1 MDQIADGSDA
11 LLIGKVEEI
20 TTKISKKGNKF
31 GIANVMDLHGNIEIT
46 LFERQ
51 LEQLEVMNLDEP
63 IGFKVT
69 ITRDGDF
76 TRMRVHKI
84 MELKACKKEKVET
97 RMVEKPEEPMII
109 RLNLD
114 QEKMRILEEI
124 YRLAQSHPGRK
135 PLKLLLCSKLQ
146 DVEIES
152 SIYVNE
158 QLEERLKE
166 MEAVEVLASA

>member
-1 MDQIADGSDA
+1 MD
-11 LLIGKVEEI
+11 
-20 TTKISKKGNKF
+20 
-31 GIANVMDLHGNIEIT
+31 
-46 LFERQ
+46 
-51 LEQLEVMNLDEP
+51 LDEP
-63 IGFKVT
+63 IGFKVS

-84 MELKACKKEKVET
+84 MELKACKKERVDT

-114 QEKMRILEEI
+114 HEKMRILEDI
-124 YRLAQSHPGRK
+124 YRLAQSCPGRK

-146 DVEIES
+146 EVEIES

-158 QLEERLKE
+158 QMEEHLKK
-166 MEAVEVLASA
+166 MSDVEVLVSA